1 MPSSPALSGELPPL
15 APSSERRSAAAA
27 GMGIKDSGG
36 GSGSGSG
43 MTTTRFHPQPLHRR
57 GSTRPSNTADDPSA
71 PLPLPSPASS
81 ARECSIPAVFSSE
94 IPSDD
99 VTFLVLANSELAM
112 GSVDELVPLLHFHAC
127 ILPMLGPLPALF
139 GLHIATYTL

>member
-15 APSSERRSAAAA
+15 APSSERRSAA
-27 GMGIKDSGG
+27 GMRIRDSGG
-36 GSGSGSG
+36 G
-43 MTTTRFHPQPLHRR
+43 MTAWEA
-57 GSTRPSNTADDPSA
+57 TRPSNTADDPSA
-71 PLPLPSPASS
+71 LLPLPSPASS

-99 VTFLVLANSELAM
+99 VTFLPLANSELAM
-112 GSVDELVPLLHFHAC
+112 GSVDELVPLLPFHAC